1 MHRIAAVAAHL
12 CSAGPQGS
20 ALAAPTAQSSLLAA
34 DGDVAA
40 DVELSDAEMDFY
52 RGNGYAVLPGVVNED
67 ACAHMYEEV
76 LEICEK
82 DPKIGLR

>member
-1 MHRIAAVAAHL
+1 MQHRQLEVLRTLIASPILGRVRWAH
-12 CSAGPQGS
+12 Q
-20 ALAAPTAQSSLLAA
+20 

-52 RGNGYAVLPGVVNED
+52 RENGYAVLPGVVNED
-67 ACAHMYEEV
+67 ACAHMYGEV